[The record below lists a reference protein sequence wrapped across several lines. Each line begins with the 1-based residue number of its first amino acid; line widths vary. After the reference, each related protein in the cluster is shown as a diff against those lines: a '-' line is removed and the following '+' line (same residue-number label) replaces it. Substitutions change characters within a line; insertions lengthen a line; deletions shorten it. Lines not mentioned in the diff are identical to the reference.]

1 MHQVRVKKEVILCA
15 GVLRTPAILEYSGIG
30 NAALLEKLGI
40 EPLVD
45 LPGVGENLQEH
56 IYTSLSFG
64 KPWTTFIFLGFEPES
79 HSELKDDVDFDTP
92 DLLREAD
99 NVAKHLKLQ

>member
-45 LPGVGENLQEH
+45 LPGVGENLQDQA
-56 IYTSLSFG
+56 
-64 KPWTTFIFLGFEPES
+64 FIP
-79 HSELKDDVDFDTP
+79 VQY
-92 DLLREAD
+92 
-99 NVAKHLKLQ
+99 HLKPEVKTKGELPRRTVASWPGR